1 MCEPGSHESHR
12 PREPEWGSLGSAEPV
27 YSRRRPRR
35 HRCAGTDDDRTP
47 RGRRGRY
54 ARTEWAVKA
63 RNHSRVASALP
74 HSEGIAYK
82 PPCGEIAVCPR
93 VGRMRPTSDDGPGH
107 YNPDPSEGLWGG
119 GVMSSKAVHDRVRG
133 PTQGG
138 KPLGP
143 RGARRVDAN
152 RTSDSACREQA

>member
-12 PREPEWGSLGSAEPV
+12 PRETDCGSLGSAEPV

-54 ARTEWAVKA
+54 ARTEWIAKA
-63 RNHSRVASALP
+63 RNHSRVAQALP

-82 PPCGEIAVCPR
+82 PPWVKMRCAHEWGGWGRLSDDSSRQHKPGKSEDPWGCGD
-93 VGRMRPTSDDGPGH
+93 PTSWRCTVE
-107 YNPDPSEGLWGG
+107 S
-119 GVMSSKAVHDRVRG
+119 A
-133 PTQGG
+133 
-138 KPLGP
+138 P
-143 RGARRVDAN
+143 RLSTG
-152 RTSDSACREQA
+152 EP

>member
-1 MCEPGSHESHR
+1 MITRCRHSTEAPPDTKTPTKLADLFNAENGTNGRAYLAMR
-12 PREPEWGSLGSAEPV
+12 PLLTSTPHKRRTRTIAPV

-54 ARTEWAVKA
+54 ARTEWIAKA

-82 PPCGEIAVCPR
+82 PPCGENAMCPQ
-93 VGRMRPTSDDGPGH
+93 VGRMGSI
-107 YNPDPSEGLWGG
+107 
-119 GVMSSKAVHDRVRG
+119 K
-133 PTQGG
+133 
-138 KPLGP
+138 
-143 RGARRVDAN
+143 
-152 RTSDSACREQA
+152 